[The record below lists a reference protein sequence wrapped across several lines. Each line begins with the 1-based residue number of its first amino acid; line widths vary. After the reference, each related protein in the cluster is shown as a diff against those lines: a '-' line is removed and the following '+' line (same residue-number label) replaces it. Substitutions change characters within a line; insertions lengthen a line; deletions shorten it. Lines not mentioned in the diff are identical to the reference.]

1 LVFVPAWRLLLQ
13 QRNQRGYTQELLQ
26 FQRSPWEKIKAEN
39 KRRWIMRLQLRAK
52 ERIEKENLLSN
63 GSFLWWGAA
72 LLDWLLSLVH
82 HGLGVFSSGEAARED
97 VR

>member
-1 LVFVPAWRLLLQ
+1 
-13 QRNQRGYTQELLQ
+13 
-26 FQRSPWEKIKAEN
+26 
-39 KRRWIMRLQLRAK
+39 MRLQLRAK